1 MGQLSDDVLR
11 EALQELYEQAP
22 CGFIIT
28 LPDGTF
34 TRVNQTFLG
43 LTGYEQHELVSAAR
57 FQDLLTVP
65 SMVFYENQYAP
76 LLRMQGSVKEV
87 AFDLRR
93 KGRPPLPVLL
103 NSVQRLDERGQPLL
117 VASAIFDATDRR
129 QYEREL
135 LAERRKAE
143 ELAAIVAFSSDA
155 ILSASADGSIR
166 SFNRGAERLFGY
178 SGGEI
183 IGRNLGDLLAPA
195 GGEAGWGRM
204 MRELRA
210 GRAVV
215 EDMDGTG
222 KDGENIE
229 VSAALTPVP
238 GPLGELSGIS
248 AVVRDVSGR
257 REAERLQQ
265 EFLAMASHELR
276 HPVTAIKG
284 YAQLMHRRGTYTE
297 LSVETILKQAERL
310 ERLIG
315 DLMMAAQIEA
325 RRLDLRP
332 VEADL
337 VAEARAAVQQM
348 LSTDRPI
355 HLEAVEEPVPVL
367 VDRER
372 LGQVLANLLSNA
384 GKYSP
389 AGSEIW
395 VRVARGD
402 GEASV
407 EVSDRGVGIPADAL
421 PHLFSRFYRVAAT
434 SGGAKGLGLGLY
446 ICRELVE
453 AHGGWIGVE
462 SEPGVGSTFTVR
474 LPLRGS

>member
-1 MGQLSDDVLR
+1 MQD
-11 EALQELYEQAP
+11 LYEQAP
-22 CGFIIT
+22 CGFIFT
-28 LPDGTF
+28 LPDGSF
-34 TRVNQTFLG
+34 TRVNQTFLD
-43 LTGYEQHELVSAAR
+43 LTGYERHDLVPGAR

-65 SMVFYENQYAP
+65 SKVFYENQYAP
-76 LLRMQGSVKEV
+76 LLRMQGAVKEV
-87 AFDLRR
+87 AFDLRC
-93 KGRPPLPVLL
+93 KGRPPLPVLM
-103 NSVQRLDERGQPLL
+103 NSVQRLDEGGKPLL
-117 VASAIFDATDRR
+117 VASAIFDARDRR

-143 ELAAIVAFSSDA
+143 QLAAIVAFSSDA
-155 ILSASADGSIR
+155 ILSASPDGDIR

-183 IGRNLGDLLAPA
+183 IGRSLRDLLAPA
-195 GGEAGWGRM
+195 GGEAGWDRLM
-204 MRELRA
+204 QELRA

-215 EDMDGTG
+215 EDMDGTC
-222 KDGENIE
+222 KDGDIIE
-229 VSAALTPVP
+229 VSTALTPVP
-238 GPLGELSGIS
+238 GQLREVSGIS
-248 AVVRDVSGR
+248 AVVRDISGR

-284 YAQLMHRRGTYTE
+284 YAQLMLRRDIYTE
-297 LSVETILKQAERL
+297 RSVETILEQAERL
-310 ERLIG
+310 ERLID

-325 RRLDLRP
+325 RRLDLRL
-332 VEADL
+332 VETDL
-337 VAEARAAVQQM
+337 VAEARAAVQQI

-355 HLEAVEEPVPVL
+355 HLEAVDEPVPVL
-367 VDRER
+367 VDQQRF
-372 LGQVLANLLSNA
+372 GQVLTNLLSNA
-384 GKYSP
+384 AKYSP

-402 GEASV
+402 GEASI
-407 EVSDRGVGIPADAL
+407 EVSDRGAGIPADAL
-421 PHLFSRFYRVAAT
+421 PHLFSRFFRVEAT

-446 ICRELVE
+446 ISRQLVE
-453 AHGGWIGVE
+453 AHGGRIGVE

>member
-1 MGQLSDDVLR
+1 MRALSDDLLR
-11 EALQELYEQAP
+11 EALQDLYEQAP
-22 CGFIIT
+22 CGFVFT

-34 TRVNQTFLG
+34 ARVNQTFLD
-43 LTGYEQHELVSAAR
+43 LIGYERHDLISAAR
-57 FQDLLTVP
+57 FQDLLTTP
-65 SMVFYENQYAP
+65 SRVFYENQYAP

-93 KGRPPLPVLL
+93 NGRPPLPVLM
-103 NSVQRLDERGQPLL
+103 NSVQRLDEGGEPLL
-117 VASAIFDATDRR
+117 VASAVFDATDRR

-155 ILSASADGSIR
+155 ILSASPGGDIQ
-166 SFNRGAERLFGY
+166 SFNRGAEQLFGY

-183 IGRNLGDLLAPA
+183 IGRSLRDLLAPV
-195 GGEAGWGRM
+195 GGEAGWGRLIQ
-204 MRELRA
+204 ELGA

-215 EDMDGTG
+215 EDMDGTC
-222 KDGENIE
+222 KDGDSIE

-238 GPLGELSGIS
+238 GPLGEVSGIS

-284 YAQLMHRRGTYTE
+284 YAQLMHRRGTYSE
-297 LSVETILKQAERL
+297 GSVETILGQAERL

-325 RRLDLRP
+325 RRLDLRLI
-332 VEADL
+332 ETDL
-337 VAEARAAVQQM
+337 VAETRAAVQQM

-355 HLEAVEEPVPVL
+355 HLEAVDEPVPVL

-372 LGQVLANLLSNA
+372 LDQVLTNLLSNA
-384 GKYSP
+384 AKYSP

-395 VRVARGD
+395 VRVTRSD

-407 EVSDRGVGIPADAL
+407 EVSDRGAGIPPDAL
-421 PHLFSRFYRVAAT
+421 PLLFSRFYRVEAT

-446 ICRELVE
+446 ISRQLVE
-453 AHGGWIGVE
+453 AHGGQIGVE